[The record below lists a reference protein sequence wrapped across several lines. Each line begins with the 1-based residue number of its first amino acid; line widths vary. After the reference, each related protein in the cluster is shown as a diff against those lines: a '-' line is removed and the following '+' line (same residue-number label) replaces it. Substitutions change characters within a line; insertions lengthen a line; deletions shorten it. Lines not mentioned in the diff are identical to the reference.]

1 MRKIAAAGTFALFCM
16 APAFLGALPPS
27 SGPDSS
33 PVKKVELLVIDAGD
47 RTADPSIPFR
57 MAFHIELEPGWH
69 LYWVNPGDAG
79 LAPFVRWTLPEG
91 FEAGPLRHPVPEKT
105 DDGGIISFELE
116 SPVLLL
122 FDITPPPS
130 LPSGGSWEASAVLEW
145 MACKESCV
153 IGETAA
159 RISLPAD
166 DDSLRRGRA
175 LADSLAP
182 RFPRP
187 MSEAGLSIASARAER
202 SGADWLVEIVLSGP
216 RAGEAVDFFPYPLE
230 DFVIDHSG
238 IICRDGRIVVP
249 LTPSHGAEAH
259 PPAAISG
266 LVIVG
271 GAGYE
276 ASLTNLSIINP
287 WRLSHE

>member
-1 MRKIAAAGTFALFCM
+1 MRKITAAAAFTIFCWAASSVFAV
-16 APAFLGALPPS
+16 PLGSDPS
-27 SGPDSS
+27 PS

-47 RTADPSIPFR
+47 RAADPSAPFR

-69 LYWVNPGDAG
+69 LYWANPGDAG
-79 LAPFVRWTLPEG
+79 LAPFVRWALPEG

-105 DDGGIISFELE
+105 DDSGIISFELE

-122 FDITPPPS
+122 FDITPAPAQA
-130 LPSGGSWEASAVLEW
+130 GDGAWEASAVLEW
-145 MACKESCV
+145 MACKESCI

-159 RISLPAD
+159 QITLPAD
-166 DDSLRRGRA
+166 DDSLLRGRA
-175 LADSLAP
+175 LADALAL

-187 MSEAGLSIASARAER
+187 LSEAGLSVASARAER
-202 SGADWLVEIVLSGP
+202 TGADWLVEVVLSGP

-230 DFVIDHSG
+230 GFVIEHSG

-249 LTPSHGAEAH
+249 LTPSHGAEAP

-271 GAGYE
+271 GIGYE
-276 ASLTNLSIINP
+276 ASAPVSPPSAGIAY
-287 WRLSHE
+287 